1 MNYSTEREGQ
11 IAFYEKYLK
20 RINKKLSIEEILSDN
35 TDGVLNGNI
44 LEFKKNITDL
54 NAVLFQTIKYLSS
67 MRVKGKPI
75 PRNIVLISLNDGMC
89 YVYNSENYLED
100 IEKIYTLASSKNNSG
115 FMIRGENIKLDF
127 EKKPLE
133 EEKMIKILRENN
145 FTKINI
151 DENCIVGWGQRFYRE
166 NPLAD
171 KSDFLG
177 DETGETKIIGEIRR
191 PDKFKEYINPY
202 KGKSNVKFEYL
213 MDELNSNLKKKKL
226 GAFYTP
232 KPYVEKA
239 LELVREAIKN
249 VPEGNDYIIL
259 DRCAGTGNL
268 EKLMT
273 DEELSH
279 CIVSTLEYYEYKVL
293 MELLGDKVRHIVPPT
308 EKEDTFNMGLVRGAD
323 ALSKEYIENP
333 IIMQYVDN
341 PKCTIIMFENPPYAE
356 TTSMEHQK
364 RGVGKESS
372 SWKKSYVVEEMK
384 KEVKGVVTNDLA
396 NAFIWSAFKYYLR
409 QPTDSYIV
417 FSPIKYWKG
426 QKLISKEFNSG
437 FAFNRRHFHTKTD
450 ACVTC
455 ISWKNIENLKTN
467 KIKLEAYNIIDN
479 ILFEDGII
487 IAKRINGLLS
497 DYYDKR
503 IFESD
508 KTNGITIELNGKE
521 SIRENSRIIKR
532 WNVNIIG
539 YLVSQ
544 SFGFDQARLGC
555 NLVISGRNNGNGE
568 FLRKDNFVEIL
579 PIFSAGKYTDN
590 NNNWKIMSM
599 LMKSSDGKEKYSKD
613 VKSGKLD
620 AFLLKNLL
628 WTSLTHYS
636 HMRSL
641 YGSDGRFYRNEIC
654 LDKNT
659 IASEKI
665 KELEMNE
672 DEQKL
677 IAIWNK
683 ILLQAKETKN
693 YNPEFTYGLYQ
704 IDDELN
710 TSHKDDKG
718 KNIPDYPELNGNIKA
733 LKTLLKDYYLKEIA
747 PVLFEYEMLK

>member
-1 MNYSTEREGQ
+1 MNYSTEMEGQ

-20 RINKKLSIEEILSDN
+20 RINQKLSIEEILADN

-75 PRNIVLISLNDGMC
+75 PKNIILISLNDGIC
-89 YVYNSENYLED
+89 YIYDSKDYLED

-115 FMIRGENIKLDF
+115 FMIKGENIKFDF
-127 EKKPLE
+127 EKNPLE
-133 EEKMIKILRENN
+133 EEQMIKILKENN

-151 DENCIVGWGQRFYRE
+151 DENCIVGLGQKFYKE

-171 KSDFLG
+171 KADFLG

-232 KPYVEKA
+232 QLYVEKA
-239 LELVREAIKN
+239 LELVREAINN
-249 VPEGNDYIIL
+249 VPKGNDYIIL

-268 EKLMT
+268 EKFMT
-273 DEELSH
+273 EEELSH

-333 IIMQYVDN
+333 IIMQYVED
-341 PKCTIIMFENPPYAE
+341 PKCTIIIFENPPYAE
-356 TTSMEHQK
+356 TTSVEHQK
-364 RGVGKESS
+364 QGKAKENSE
-372 SWKKSYVVEEMK
+372 WKKSYVVKEMK
-384 KEVKGVVTNDLA
+384 KEIKGKTTNDMA
-396 NAFIWSAFKYYLR
+396 NVFIWSAFKYYLR
-409 QPTDSYIV
+409 QSTDSYIV
-417 FSPIKYWKG
+417 FSPIKYWKAH
-426 QKLISKEFNSG
+426 KLISKEFCNG
-437 FAFNRRHFHTKTD
+437 FAFNRRHFHTKIN
-450 ACVTC
+450 ACISC
-455 ISWKNIENLKTN
+455 ISWKNIENKDLKQINLNAFDIVNNKLTN
-467 KIKLEAYNIIDN
+467 EGTIEVKQ
-479 ILFEDGII
+479 
-487 IAKRINGLLS
+487 INGLLS
-497 DYYDKR
+497 AYYDKR
-503 IFESD
+503 TFEKD
-508 KTNGITIELNGKE
+508 TTDGIAIELNGKE
-521 SIRENSRIIKR
+521 NLRENITTIKKY
-532 WNVNIIG
+532 NKNMVG
-539 YLVSQ
+539 YVVAKAL
-544 SFGFDQARLGC
+544 GFDNPELNSSLIVAGRYDG
-555 NLVISGRNNGNGE
+555 SGAY
-568 FLRKDNFVEIL
+568 LRKDNFLEIL
-579 PIFSAGKYTDN
+579 PIFSASRYIKYNRD
-590 NNNWKIMSM
+590 WKARAMV
-599 LMKSSDGKEKYSKD
+599 MKSSDGYERYIKD
-613 VKSGKLD
+613 LKSGKLD
-620 AFLLKNLL
+620 TFLLKNLL
-628 WTSLTHYS
+628 FVCFEPQNHI
-636 HMRSL
+636 RSL
-641 YGSDGRFYRNEIC
+641 NGSDSRFYRNEIC
-654 LDKNT
+654 LDENT

-672 DEQKL
+672 EEQKL

-683 ILLQAKETKN
+683 ILFQAKETEN

-733 LKTLLKDYYLKEIA
+733 LKALLKDYYLKEIA

>member
-20 RINKKLSIEEILSDN
+20 RINQKLSIEEILADN

-75 PRNIVLISLNDGMC
+75 PRNIILISLNDGIC

-115 FMIRGENIKLDF
+115 FMIKGENIKLDF
-127 EKKPLE
+127 EKKPFE
-133 EEKMIKILRENN
+133 EEQMIKILKENN
-145 FTKINI
+145 FTRINI
-151 DENCIVGWGQRFYRE
+151 DENCIVGWGQKFYKE

-171 KSDFLG
+171 KADFLG

-333 IIMQYVDN
+333 IIMQYVEN

-356 TTSMEHQK
+356 TTSVEHQK
-364 RGVGKESS
+364 RGEGKKNSV
-372 SWKKSYVVEEMK
+372 WKKSYVLEEMK
-384 KEVKGVVTNDLA
+384 KEIKGATTNELS
-396 NAFIWSAFKYYLR
+396 NAFIWSAFKYYLKK
-409 QPTDSYIV
+409 PEDAYIV
-417 FSPIKYWKG
+417 FSPIKYWKV
-426 QKLISKEFNSG
+426 QKLISKEFCDG
-437 FAFNRRHFHTKTD
+437 FAFNRRHFHTKTE

-455 ISWKNIENLKTN
+455 IKWKNKESLISSLKLDAYDIIENKLFYEK
-467 KIKLEAYNIIDN
+467 KIKVEQIQNFIS
-479 ILFEDGII
+479 
-487 IAKRINGLLS
+487 K
-497 DYYDKR
+497 YYDKR
-503 IFESD
+503 KFDND
-508 KTNGITIELNGKE
+508 KTNGIAIESDGTE
-521 SIRENSRIIKR
+521 SYKKMIRIIKKY
-532 WNVNIIG
+532 NSNIIG
-539 YLVSQ
+539 YLVATS
-544 SFGFDQARLGC
+544 SGFDNPDL
-555 NLVISGRNNGNGE
+555 NSSLTVSGKYNGNGTY
-568 FLRKDNFVEIL
+568 LRKDNFLEIL
-579 PIFSAGKYTDN
+579 PIFSASRYIKYNRD
-590 NNNWKIMSM
+590 WKARAMV
-599 LMKSSDGKEKYSKD
+599 MKSSDGYERYIKD
-613 VKSGKLD
+613 LKSGKLD
-620 AFLLKNLL
+620 TFLLKNLL
-628 WTSLTHYS
+628 FTCFEPQNHI
-636 HMRSL
+636 RSL

-654 LDKNT
+654 LDENT

-693 YNPEFTYGLYQ
+693 YNPEFAYGLYQ

-710 TSHKDDKG
+710 TTHKNDKG

-733 LKTLLKDYYLKEIA
+733 LKALLKDYYLKEIA